1 MLFNVKKTKQVTAEL
16 KELMKEKKSADNK
29 KKMAETIIDENSFTI
44 LIWDHIMVNKHKS
57 KTQHDESFRIMH
69 YHSIFNGRG

>member
-16 KELMKEKKSADNK
+16 KVLMKEKKSADNK

-44 LIWDHIMVNKHKS
+44 LIWYHIMVNKHKS
-57 KTQHDESFRIMH
+57 KTQHGESFRIIH